1 MKVNI
6 QLKEIYKYGYLIL
19 ALIASFWLISF
30 FEVYLMI
37 AKGIKIPSVFSTII
51 YKLVNDYWT
60 GLIIGLI
67 LFPLY
72 FLLNL
77 FNKKAGNISIQVLF
91 IIIIIGQF
99 SLVQYS
105 LTTFLNLGAD
115 LLGYSYN
122 DITTTVSSS
131 VTFSIG
137 YFVPYILFS
146 AVFFGSLL
154 FFQKIFSERSLI
166 GLSVITFLLFG
177 AGKLVFYETSE
188 NELQNKLNF
197 LVSDIVRFQKEQ
209 YELNSIDLSGL
220 GEYPFLKSTSRT
232 ENVLEPFFN
241 LTEQKPT
248 IVFLIVE
255 GLGGE
260 YVGKNEYGGFTPYLD
275 SLIDEGLYWENFVS
289 TTGRTFGVLPSILG
303 SLPFG
308 EQGFL
313 EQKKIPSHITLPSIL
328 KANGYTT
335 SFYSG
340 DKSSF
345 DRKINFLEFNS
356 IDEVIDE
363 NKFEEGYIKT
373 AENEGGFSWGYPD
386 EEIFRKTLSVLK
398 TKEGPRLDIIMTISN
413 HEPFAFP
420 NKNIYLSKVDS
431 VLNVKKL
438 GTDLNN
444 EIKSH
449 SEIFAS
455 LLYTDNS
462 IKNFITEYQKR
473 PDYENT
479 IFVITGDHRLI
490 PMVQKDR
497 LCRFHVPFLIY
508 SPLLKKAEKFKSVSS
523 HFDVTPSLLALLM
536 NKYNFIKLDNVP
548 WISSGLDTAKQFR
561 NIHKIPLMRYKGN
574 INDYIYEDY
583 LLSDGSLY
591 KINENFGI
599 IKVIERELENTIVDS
614 LKMFKKL
621 NNYTTVKNKIF
632 PANENIY
639 MNPAVEFSEEEL
651 KIIKETT
658 KGLNTD
664 QIFILARDKA
674 FKKEYKNAQ
683 LLCDYI
689 LNENPNHADS
699 RTLKGRIL
707 AWSRKFKESE
717 KELLNVIKRVPYYYD
732 CYLALMDMYWW
743 SNQDEK
749 SIEIA
754 KVAVKNNIENS
765 ELSFKLAKA
774 HARLQN
780 LNKANTIMDSIINIY
795 PENVD
800 YKKFK
805 QTLK

>member
-19 ALIASFWLISF
+19 ALIASFWLISL
-30 FEVYLMI
+30 FEVYLI
-37 AKGIKIPSVFSTII
+37 SAKGIKIPSVFSTII

-67 LFPLY
+67 LFPIY
-72 FLLNL
+72 IFINL
-77 FNKKAGNISIQVLF
+77 FNKKSGNIFIQVLF
-91 IIIIIGQF
+91 IIIVIGQF

-115 LLGYSYN
+115 LLGYSYD

-131 VTFSIG
+131 VTFSVG
-137 YFVPYILFS
+137 YFVPYIIFS
-146 AVFFGSLL
+146 AVFFASLL
-154 FFQKIFSERSLI
+154 LFQKTFSERSLI
-166 GLSVITFLLFG
+166 ALSVISILLFG

-188 NELQNKLNF
+188 SEFQNKLNF
-197 LVSDIVRFQKEQ
+197 LVSDVLRFQKEQ
-209 YELNSIDLSGL
+209 YELNAIDVSGL
-220 GEYPFLKSTSRT
+220 GEFPFLKPITKT

-248 IVFLIVE
+248 IVFVIVE
-255 GLGGE
+255 GLGAE
-260 YVGKNEYGGFTPYLD
+260 FVGNNEYGGFTPYFD

-313 EQKKIPSHITLPSIL
+313 EQQKIPSHITLPSIL

-345 DRKINFLEFNS
+345 DRKINFLEFNG

-363 NKFEEGYIKT
+363 DKFGEGYTKT

-386 EEIFRKTLSVLK
+386 EEIFKKTLSVLNK
-398 TKEGPRLDIIMTISN
+398 KEGPRLDIIMTISN
-413 HEPFAFP
+413 HEPFSFP
-420 NKNIYLSKVDS
+420 NKDMYLSKVDS
-431 VLNVKKL
+431 ILNVKKV
-438 GTDLNN
+438 GSDLSE
-444 EIKSH
+444 EIKTH

-455 LLYTDNS
+455 LLYTDNA
-462 IKNFITEYQKR
+462 IKNFITEYKKR

-490 PMVQKDR
+490 PIVQKDR

-508 SPLLKKAEKFKSVSS
+508 SPLLNKTEKFKSVSS

-536 NKYNFIKLDNVP
+536 NKYHFIKLDNVP

-561 NIHKIPLMRYKGN
+561 NMHKIPLMRYKGN

-583 LLSDGSLY
+583 LYSDGSLY

-599 IKVIERELENTIVDS
+599 IKVVEQELEHTIVDS

-621 NNYTTVKNKIF
+621 NNYTTTKNKIY
-632 PANENIY
+632 PEEHNIY
-639 MNPAVEFSEEEL
+639 MNPGLEFTEEEL
-651 KIIKETT
+651 KIIEIAT
-658 KGLNTD
+658 KGLSFD
-664 QIFILARDKA
+664 QIFSVARETAFNKD
-674 FKKEYKNAQ
+674 FKKAQ

-689 LNENPNHADS
+689 LNEYPNHADA
-699 RTLKGRIL
+699 RTLKGRTL
-707 AWSRKFKESE
+707 AWEGKYKEAE
-717 KELLNVIKRVPYYYD
+717 LELLSVIKRVPYYYD
-732 CYLALMDMYWW
+732 CYLALMDLYWW

-754 KVAVKNNIENS
+754 KKAFQNDIENS
-765 ELSFKLAKA
+765 DLSFKLAKA
-774 HARLQN
+774 YARLQN
-780 LNKANTIMDSIINIY
+780 LNKANMLMDSLIEIN
-795 PENVD
+795 PQNAD
-800 YKKFK
+800 YKTFK
-805 QTLK
+805 QTLN